1 MDIIL
6 EDKITT
12 MDQTRKWCLQSF
24 ENMKTMQT
32 DLYDLVNAINAKLME
47 QKISYDYAHDTTLS
61 KEQRSKCCQDVE
73 ILRAQINELLDNWF
87 NKYIELRF

>member
-6 EDKITT
+6 EDKIAT

-47 QKISYDYAHDTTLS
+47 QKIF
-61 KEQRSKCCQDVE
+61 
-73 ILRAQINELLDNWF
+73 LLMF
-87 NKYIELRF
+87 